1 MRHLILSYILASIFF
16 SFSVNA
22 IKVNVVTEDAY
33 PFQYIKNN
41 KIVGPTTDL
50 VKKLLTEA
58 HVDYEINMYPWAR
71 AYNLALSKP
80 NTIIYSIARTKERE
94 DKFLWIGSLM
104 QLKYALYGLE
114 NITISPTA
122 AITELNNYKIGVV
135 RLSAIHQ
142 YLKSHGVTN
151 FDLVGA
157 GKQNI
162 QKLLQG
168 RVDLIPANETSF
180 QMVCLHLKFN
190 CNKVTMKY
198 PLPEPSTHLWV
209 AISKNS
215 DPQLVRNIQAAF
227 DRVFNTK

>member
-122 AITELNNYKIGVV
+122 AI
-135 RLSAIHQ
+135 
-142 YLKSHGVTN
+142 
-151 FDLVGA
+151 
-157 GKQNI
+157 
-162 QKLLQG
+162 
-168 RVDLIPANETSF
+168 NETSF